1 VFLGSMFLNRKP
13 CIWENFPLRILSS
26 VGKYLIVV
34 PTQSN
39 PIAREIANA
48 LRTQEAIRGLSG
60 VAIRGVQQPDQT
72 FDIGFELR
80 SGRNR
85 IRVLGEIK
93 AAFTPRTIAEIA
105 PWVGRLKSLRPDVSI
120 ALIAP
125 ALSEQAQAFCIQSD
139 IDFLDLAG
147 NVSINVPGK
156 FTLRRTGM
164 RARALPVETP
174 EAKQTRNVF
183 SGRYSRVLRV
193 LLENPKQWTV
203 TEIDRELKEQ
213 SKNFSER
220 FPKAPKVDFTISLGA
235 ISKAISSLEE
245 QLWIRRRG
253 MAIVVPEPARLLE
266 QWAKKY
272 KERYRWRLRSSFQTA
287 NPFGTEL
294 ASIIGGLDRL
304 VPGMYAFSS
313 AMAASADS
321 PFVDIDVVDVFLLP
335 GKAEASLRKLK
346 SEPNR
351 GPLLR
356 FINPYDAGVFMYAKP
371 VLDAAVV
378 SSIQAYLDL
387 YARGGRDLKQ
397 AEHLLENAIE
407 PGWKTP

>member
-1 VFLGSMFLNRKP
+1 
-13 CIWENFPLRILSS
+13 
-26 VGKYLIVV
+26 V
-34 PTQSN
+34 PQPRSN
-39 PIAREIANA
+39 PIEREIANA
-48 LRTQEAIRGLSG
+48 LRRQEVIRGLPG
-60 VAIRGVQQPDQT
+60 ATIQDVQQPDPP

-80 SGRNR
+80 SGGNR
-85 IRVLGEIK
+85 IRVLGEIR
-93 AAFTPRTIAEIA
+93 AAFTPRIIADIA
-105 PWVGRLKSLRPDVSI
+105 PWVRRLKSLRPDVAI

-125 ALSEQAQAFCIQSD
+125 GLSEQAQSFCIQND
-139 IDFLDLAG
+139 IDFLDLAA

-164 RARALPVETP
+164 RARSLPGEMS
-174 EAKQTRNVF
+174 EAKQAGNVF
-183 SGRYSRVLRV
+183 SGRYSRILRV
-193 LLENPKQWTV
+193 LLENPKQWTL

-213 SKNFSER
+213 NKDFSQR
-220 FPKAPKVDFTISLGA
+220 FPKAPKIDFAVSLGA

-253 MAIVVPEPARLLE
+253 MAIVVPEPGRLLE
-266 QWAKKY
+266 QWAEKY
-272 KERYRWRLRSSFQTA
+272 RERYRWRLRSSFQTA

-346 SEPNR
+346 SESNR

-356 FINPYDAGVFMYAKP
+356 FINPYDVGVFMYAKP
-371 VLDAAVV
+371 VLGAAVV

-397 AEHLLENAIE
+397 AEYLLQNTIR
-407 PGWKTP
+407 PGWTNP

>member
-1 VFLGSMFLNRKP
+1 
-13 CIWENFPLRILSS
+13 
-26 VGKYLIVV
+26 VGKYPFIV
-34 PTQSN
+34 PQPRSN
-39 PIAREIANA
+39 PIEREIANA
-48 LRTQEAIRGLSG
+48 LRGQDAIKGLPG
-60 VAIRGVQQPDQT
+60 ITIQDVQQPDRP

-93 AAFTPRTIAEIA
+93 AAFTPRIIADIA
-105 PWVGRLKSLRPDVSI
+105 PWVRRLKSLRPDVAI

-125 ALSEQAQAFCIQSD
+125 ALSEQAQAFCIQND
-139 IDFLDLAG
+139 IDFLDSTG

-164 RARALPVETP
+164 RARALPGETP
-174 EAKQTRNVF
+174 EAKQTSNVF

-193 LLENPKQWTV
+193 LLENPKQWTL

-220 FPKAPKVDFTISLGA
+220 FPKAPKIDFAISLGA

-245 QLWIRRRG
+245 QLWIRRRR
-253 MAIVVPEPARLLE
+253 MAIVVPEPGRLLE
-266 QWAKKY
+266 QWAEKY
-272 KERYRWRLRSSFQTA
+272 KERYRWRLRSSFQKA

-346 SEPNR
+346 SESNR

-356 FINPYDAGVFMYAKP
+356 FINPYDVGVFMYAKP

-397 AEHLLENAIE
+397 AEYLLENAIE
-407 PGWKTP
+407 PGWRTP

>member
-1 VFLGSMFLNRKP
+1 MAQTRPNA
-13 CIWENFPLRILSS
+13 IE
-26 VGKYLIVV
+26 
-34 PTQSN
+34 
-39 PIAREIANA
+39 REIANA
-48 LRTQEAIRGLSG
+48 LRGQEVIRGLTG
-60 VAIRGVQQPDQT
+60 VTVQDVQQPDLP

-85 IRVLGEIK
+85 IQVLGEIK
-93 AAFTPRTIAEIA
+93 AAFTPRIIAEIA
-105 PWVGRLKSLRPDVSI
+105 PWVRRLKSLRPDVAI

-125 ALSEQAQAFCIQSD
+125 ALSEQAQTFCIQND

-164 RARALPVETP
+164 RARALPAETP
-174 EAKQTRNVF
+174 EAKQTSNVF

-193 LLENPKQWTV
+193 LLENPKQWTL

-213 SKNFSER
+213 NKNFSDR
-220 FPKAPKVDFTISLGA
+220 FPKAPKIDFAISRGA
-235 ISKAISSLEE
+235 ISKVISSLEE

-253 MAIVVPEPARLLE
+253 MAIVVPEPSRLLE
-266 QWAKKY
+266 QWAEKY

-321 PFVDIDVVDVFLLP
+321 PFVDMNVVDVFLLP

-346 SEPNR
+346 SESNR

-356 FINPYDAGVFMYAKP
+356 FINPYDVGVFMYAKP
-371 VLDAAVV
+371 VLAAAVV

-397 AEHLLENAIE
+397 AEYLIE
-407 PGWKTP
+407 KAMSTSDTFRMQRSIPL